1 MFDSRGLPDYPPPHN
16 AWQFPPPPISPRWKW
31 VAIATA
37 ALGLVAGSTMLV
49 LAIALGSSGAPGLID
64 NTELISVIER
74 ECNQMTSKVESLP
87 IHGTPRRQAQSIT
100 AQNVAIEDMVHDIR
114 DVARDLLSSDPP
126 SDEWLADW
134 ERLVDAREAYADEIL
149 GGSRTSLDIPTDE
162 RGKDIYLRMDDVFF
176 TESTCEVPAVLLN
189 PYPDDSSEA

>member
-16 AWQFPPPPISPRWKW
+16 AWQFPPPPVSPRWKW
-31 VAIATA
+31 AAIGAA
-37 ALGLVAGSTMLV
+37 ALGLVSGSTMLV

-134 ERLVDAREAYADEIL
+134 ERLVDAREAYVDEIL